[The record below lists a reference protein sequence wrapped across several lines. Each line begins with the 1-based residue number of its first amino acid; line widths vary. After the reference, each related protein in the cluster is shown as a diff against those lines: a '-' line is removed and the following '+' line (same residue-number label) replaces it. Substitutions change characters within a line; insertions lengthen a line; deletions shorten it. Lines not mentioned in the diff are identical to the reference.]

1 MLKLVCIDNKIFSVR
16 QTPAIIS
23 FKTSRKT
30 CKLFIFKMINGGA
43 MTNIDET
50 EIVAETVEESF
61 SDLFELL

>member
-1 MLKLVCIDNKIFSVR
+1 MKLVCIDNKIFSVR

-43 MTNIDET
+43 MTSIDET
-50 EIVAETVEESF
+50 ETVETVEESF
-61 SDLFELL
+61 SDLFDWC